1 MNPFCCAKTWIVVA
15 LLFLA
20 ADLVLG
26 TDDAYVRQDGQ
37 RWTIGSAKVE
47 RVLALEDGRFI
58 LKSFRDRVT
67 GRDLTATLASGE
79 EFFFGLGSPPERW
92 SGACGG
98 WKLVDSQKRIL
109 KQGEVQL
116 DITLERNAFQVTKSY
131 VVYPSSSIIREW
143 VTFRNNGVSPIRV
156 VQPGFLNLSFH
167 LGDPQALDF
176 DWMTG
181 GENHP
186 GSWKLKTESISSEKP
201 REFDS
206 YEPFPNNQSASQFPG
221 DGVLARIMIN
231 DRQAWPDSGWADST
245 NATVR
250 VPFDFSGDIHA
261 GDKLV
266 FLVNMK
272 GNMGWDTTEFN
283 PTMTYADGETHSA
296 SKEFGKEQGKSG
308 WKYQYRENGQFH
320 DLVYYPGPNQWR
332 KEQDNATGTPFIG
345 VDNQHPAT
353 GQDATRVWIAPK
365 SGHIRVSGTV
375 CNTGNGSA
383 GSGHYGF
390 RPGTAS
396 YAPWYAFYNKKT
408 KEGLVIGWDYFGH
421 WSSSF
426 SLSQDGAVT
435 AQLKVAG
442 HKQTL
447 APGESV
453 SSPKAFAGLFQD
465 DLDNAGNECLDWQY
479 AYLWDYTRADWFPA
493 IRMLGYWWKGTAWGQ
508 AGVGWTGG
516 SPDFDGSYRKVFRV
530 ADLMRYVG
538 ADVYH
543 RDWGWWDR
551 AGDWNGPDFR
561 TTSQYLREYG
571 MGQLIY
577 AFLYTVDSKS
587 QVASAHPDWLISGN
601 LDLSRPEVVQFM
613 EGQLKM
619 FVQRWGEFEWRN
631 DSTFTEPRDGDDTPL
646 LAQDEGFRKVLRD
659 FLDQNPHCAFQ
670 AVNGG
675 GNYGGYDYTR
685 YSSSFS
691 FSDGEVGVL
700 RNYYAALLFPPD
712 KTSDIPDLWD
722 PGKYEKAS
730 WRGLLCINFDMT
742 GDTWDPD
749 KLEGVRE
756 LVDIYHYLQSKGVV
770 GRWVHVY
777 RPAIAGDD
785 PTMYL
790 QRLSRDAKRG
800 VIIPKH
806 PAPGTVTIKPK
817 GLLPKETY
825 FVSFHEGSQSENRT
839 GADLMA
845 RGISFE
851 KMPPG
856 ELIYLNL
863 PMHPGSKLDTEPP
876 TPPASVGQKVQSNMG
891 YPGIALTWNPGTDN
905 NWISYYQVFR
915 NGAPIDRVAKG
926 TFYFDHSAGA
936 DLAAL
941 YEVCSVD
948 GAGNVSKKIQATGHA
963 GRPAKILDDAGN
975 FQFSGQWEHQ
985 TGLLPAYGGT
995 LSSSQQ
1001 KGASVKLSFEGRKV
1015 LLFSKL
1021 GAECG
1026 EAAVSMDGAATETID
1041 TYSADDIW
1049 GVCIYSKELPNA
1061 GHHTLRI
1068 EVIGEHNP
1076 RAKGATI
1083 HLDGVRIE
1091 PMQR

>member
-1 MNPFCCAKTWIVVA
+1 MNSFCCAKTWTTVA

-20 ADLVLG
+20 ADFALG
-26 TDDAYVRQDGQ
+26 SDDAYVRQEGQ
-37 RWTIGSAKVE
+37 RWIIGSAKVE
-47 RVLALEDGRFI
+47 RVVALEDGRFI
-58 LKSFRDRVT
+58 LKSLGDRVT
-67 GRDLTATLASGE
+67 GRDLTATAISGG
-79 EFFFGLGSPPERW
+79 EFFFGLGSPPERL
-92 SGACGG
+92 SGASGG
-98 WKLVDSQKRIL
+98 WKLVDSQKRAL
-109 KQGEVQL
+109 TQGALEL
-116 DITLERNAFQVTKSY
+116 DITLERNAVQVTKSY

-143 VTFRNNGVSPIRV
+143 VTLKNSGLSPIRV
-156 VQPGFLNLSFH
+156 IEPGFLNLSFR
-167 LGDPQALDF
+167 LGDPQSLDF

-181 GENHP
+181 GENNP
-186 GSWKLKTESISSEKP
+186 GSWKLKSESLNSQKP

-206 YEPFPNNQSASQFPG
+206 YEPFPMDLPTGPFPG
-221 DGVLARIMIN
+221 DGVLAKILMN
-231 DRQAWPDSGWADST
+231 DRQVWPASGWADSA

-250 VPFDFSGDIHA
+250 VPFDFGADINA

-272 GNMGWDTTEFN
+272 GNIGWDTTEFN
-283 PTMTYADGETHSA
+283 PAIAYDDGETHLA
-296 SKEFGKEQGKSG
+296 SKEFDREQGKSG
-308 WKYQYRENGQFH
+308 WKYQYLEKGEFH

-332 KEQDNATGTPFIG
+332 KKQDNATGTPFIG
-345 VDNQHPAT
+345 ADNQHPDN
-353 GQDATRVWIAPK
+353 GQDATRVWVAPK

-383 GSGHYGF
+383 GRGNYGF

-396 YAPWYAFYNKKT
+396 YAPWYALYNKKT
-408 KEGLVIGWDYFGH
+408 KEGVFIGWDYFGH
-421 WSSSF
+421 WRSSF

-435 AQLKVAG
+435 AQLTVAG

-453 SSPKAFAGLFQD
+453 SSPKAFAGLYQEN
-465 DLDNAGNECLDWQY
+465 LDNAGNECLDWQY
-479 AYLWDYTRADWFPA
+479 AYLWDYTREGWFPA
-493 IRMLGYWWKGTAWGQ
+493 IRMLGYWSKGTAWGQ
-508 AGVGWTGG
+508 ANAGWRGG
-516 SPDFDGSYRKVFRV
+516 SPDFESTFRKVFRM

-561 TTSQYLREYG
+561 ATSQYLRKYG

-577 AFLYTVDSKS
+577 AFLYTVDGQS
-587 QVASAHPDWLISGN
+587 QVARAHPDWLLGGN
-601 LDLSRPEVVQFM
+601 LDLSRPEVVQFI

-619 FVQRWGEFEWRN
+619 FVQRWGDFEWRN
-631 DSTFTEPRDGDDTPL
+631 DSLFTEPRDGDDTPL
-646 LAQDEGFRKVLRD
+646 LAQDKGFRKVIRD
-659 FLDQNPHCAFQ
+659 FLDQYPRCAFQ

-675 GNYGGYDYTR
+675 GNCGGYDYTR

-691 FSDGEVGVL
+691 FSDGAVGIL

-712 KTSDIPDLWD
+712 KTSDIPDVWD
-722 PGKYEKAS
+722 PGKYDKAS

-749 KLEGVRE
+749 KLEGLRE
-756 LVDIYHYLQSKGVV
+756 LVGIYHYLQTKGVV

-777 RPAIAGDD
+777 RPVITGDD

-790 QRLSRDAKRG
+790 QRLSKDSKRG
-800 VIIPKH
+800 VIISKH
-806 PAPGTVTIKPK
+806 PAPGAVTIKPK
-817 GLLPKETY
+817 GLLANETY
-825 FVSFHEGSQSENRT
+825 FVSFHESPESGNRT

-845 RGISFE
+845 RGISIE

-876 TPPASVGQKVQSNMG
+876 TPPTSVAQKVQVNMG
-891 YPGIALTWNPGTDN
+891 YPGVELTWNPGTDN

-936 DLAAL
+936 DVAAL

-948 GAGNVSKKIQATGHA
+948 GAGNVSKRVQATGRI
-963 GRPAKILDDAGN
+963 GQPAKILDDAGDL
-975 FQFSGQWEHQ
+975 QFSGQWQHQ

-1001 KGASVKLSFEGRKV
+1001 KGAWAELSFEGRKV
-1015 LLFSKL
+1015 LLFGKL
-1021 GAECG
+1021 GADCG
-1026 EAAVSMDGAATETID
+1026 QAAVSIDGAAAETID

-1049 GVCIYSKELPNA
+1049 GVCIYNKEFPNT
-1061 GHHTLRI
+1061 GRHTLRI
-1068 EVIGEHNP
+1068 EVLSEHNP
-1076 RAKGATI
+1076 RAKGAMV

-1091 PMQR
+1091 PM